1 MHGAMPAAAV
11 RAKGLHST
19 RERRDRLGD
28 ESGISQERAG
38 LAACSKLAPK
48 YHALYVRFAPP
59 MDMMNRNSERQRHD
73 DVERQ
78 ACLLSS
84 QRQRKEI
91 LHRASASRV
100 HPEPER
106 CEKQRSRS
114 PTGI

>member
-11 RAKGLHST
+11 RAKGLHGT

-28 ESGISQERAG
+28 ESGVSRERAD

-48 YHALYVRFAPP
+48 YHTLDVLFAPP

-84 QRQRKEI
+84 QRQRREI
-91 LHRASASRV
+91 LQRASASRV

-106 CEKQRSRS
+106 CEKQRLRS